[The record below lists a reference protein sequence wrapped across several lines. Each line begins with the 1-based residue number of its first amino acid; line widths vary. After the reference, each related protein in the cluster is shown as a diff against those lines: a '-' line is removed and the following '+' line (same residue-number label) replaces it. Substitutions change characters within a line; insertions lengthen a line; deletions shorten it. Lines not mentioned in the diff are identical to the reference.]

1 MGDDDKPRIL
11 IVDDDPTI
19 REMLSIFFEQE
30 YGARG
35 YVIETHGGGTPALE
49 SAARRRPALVLLDI
63 DMPDL
68 GGVETL
74 RCLRTLH
81 ETVPVIMITGNAS
94 TKVAGEVIGLGAFS
108 YLPKPVKLNYLAH
121 LVSAVMGGLE
131 GPPKPPTRSA
141 APRQSRGAPR

>member
-1 MGDDDKPRIL
+1 MCMGDNEQPRIL

-30 YGARG
+30 YGRRG

-81 ETVPVIMITGNAS
+81 ETVPVIMITGNESA
-94 TKVAGEVIGLGAFS
+94 KVAGEVIGLGAFS
-108 YLPKPVKLNYLAH
+108 YLPKPVRLESLAH
-121 LVSAVMGGLE
+121 LVAICLDGGLDD
-131 GPPKPPTRSA
+131 P
-141 APRQSRGAPR
+141 QSPHARI